1 VKFLPGTVARIAI
14 DAHQRGQRMSHAV
27 AGHYHVTNR
36 QAHDA
41 ILRARK
47 AGWPIPQ
54 DPTGGIGRAGLNHC
68 AQLAHVANQAHQRG
82 ERIVTAVQAAFGYP
96 NTRAAIT
103 AISHARRQGFAIPYS
118 KHARRDQPAG
128 RPRPPLPPGPQLVCD
143 CGCRFA
149 LDATAL
155 ARHTWNTHH
164 RPPTRTERTPRHT
177 EAAA

>member
-1 VKFLPGTVARIAI
+1 VKFLPATVARIAI
-14 DAHQRGQRMSHAV
+14 DAHHRGQRMSHAV
-27 AGHYHVTNR
+27 ANHYHTDR
-36 QAHDA
+36 RTAAQA
-41 ILRARK
+41 ISRARL
-47 AGWPIPQ
+47 AGYPIPNETLGK
-54 DPTGGIGRAGLNHC
+54 PGRAGGNHC
-68 AQLAHVANQAHQRG
+68 AELAAVANQAHQRG
-82 ERIVTAVQAAFGYP
+82 ERIATAVQTAFGYP

-103 AISHARRQGFAIPYS
+103 AISHARRQGHTIPYS

-143 CGCRFA
+143 CGLRFA